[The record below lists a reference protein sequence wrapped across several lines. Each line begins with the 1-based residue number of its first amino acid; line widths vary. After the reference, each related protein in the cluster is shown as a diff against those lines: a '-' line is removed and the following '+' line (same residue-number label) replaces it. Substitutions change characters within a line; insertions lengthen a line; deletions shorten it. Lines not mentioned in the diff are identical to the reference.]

1 MEKLSVNASFKRIR
15 WIAEVG
21 TRLIR
26 SRRESDR
33 NTASR
38 LSIVGIAV
46 GVMALVTVLSVMNGF
61 QLGTIEAM
69 LEVNSYHLR
78 IAGDIADSFDSSD
91 IEEIREVDGVRAVVP
106 FSETETIARG
116 FFETTRGTVVRAVPP
131 DVLERDPGLA
141 ENLEL
146 IDGRLDFGESGTIM
160 LGAELRRQLGVR
172 IGDTVS
178 FVTLGPPSG
187 GDDRASRVP
196 REAHLRV
203 SGSFRTGF
211 FEYDAGWAFISEE
224 TAAETF
230 GAGAGEQVVGIKLDD
245 RFAEGRMRQRIA
257 SSLGMNIDD
266 ISTWREY
273 NRAIFGALRT
283 EKVTMS
289 LLLGLIFVVVAAN
302 IYQSLRRSVHD
313 RAEEISILKA
323 LGAKP
328 LDIQLVFVFEGLVIG
343 FVGALSGLAVGLFV
357 SANVN
362 AMFAGA
368 ELVVN
373 SLLGL
378 VGAFIGP
385 IAGRGA
391 VEVFSPQ
398 IFYMTEVPVAIVF
411 GEVVAIVAFAIGAAA
426 AAAWLASMRAAGV
439 RPAEVLRN
447 E

>member
-1 MEKLSVNASFKRIR
+1 MNVSFSRIR
-15 WIAEVG
+15 WISEVG
-21 TRLIR
+21 IRLIR

-78 IAGDIADSFDSSD
+78 ISGDDAAELDDGDIAT
-91 IEEIREVDGVRAVVP
+91 IREIDGVRAVVP

-116 FFETTRGTVVRAVPP
+116 FFETTRGAVVRAVPP
-131 DVLERDPGLA
+131 DVLDRDPGMSDT
-141 ENLEL
+141 LERV
-146 IDGRLDFGESGTIM
+146 DGRLDFKESGTIM

-178 FVTLGPPSG
+178 FVTLAPRGSS
-187 GDDRASRVP
+187 DDRVSRVP
-196 REAHLRV
+196 REAHLTV

-211 FEYDAGWAFISEE
+211 FQYDAGWAFVSKE

-230 GAGAGEQVVGIKLDD
+230 GAGAGEQVVGIKLED
-245 RFAEGRMRQRIA
+245 RFAEGRQRQRIA
-257 SSLGMNIDD
+257 AALGIDSDDVSS
-266 ISTWREY
+266 WREY

-289 LLLGLIFVVVAAN
+289 VLLGLIFVVVAAN

-323 LGAKP
+323 LGARP
-328 LDIQLVFVFEGLVIG
+328 GEIQLVFVFEGLVIG
-343 FVGALSGLAVGLFV
+343 FVGAFAGLSLGLLV

-362 AMFAGA
+362 ALFAWA
-368 ELVVN
+368 ELAVN
-373 SLLGL
+373 SVLDL
-378 VGAFIGP
+378 VAALVGP
-385 IAGRGA
+385 IAGGGA
-391 VEVFSPQ
+391 VELFSPR
-398 IFYMTEVPVAIVF
+398 IFYMTEVPVSIAF
-411 GEVVAIVAFAIGAAA
+411 GEVVAIVVFAIAASA